1 MAPLLLS
8 ARVRTVQPAAMTSP
22 DASRS
27 RSAAF
32 LALLAIVGMAY
43 YLVSVVAAHL
53 LRPDIHPVSDPVSYY
68 AVGPYGFFIGIAIFA
83 LGVGSLALTLGLHLG
98 IAPPGRTRVGLL
110 LLALYGVGQ
119 LVVAIFSI
127 DAESAQTTTGII
139 HNNAGNISFFCFPP
153 AAILLSSGMGKDERW
168 RSLKRPALV
177 LSLVVLVG
185 AILVMV
191 SANVVGGFG
200 MAQRLF
206 LLTTVLWMFLAA
218 IRVRSTTRSAYP
230 GRRSQ
235 VR

>member
-1 MAPLLLS
+1 M
-8 ARVRTVQPAAMTSP
+8 QPAAVTSP
-22 DASRS
+22 DAVRS

-53 LRPDIHPVSDPVSYY
+53 LRPDVHPVSDPVSYY
-68 AVGPYGFFIGIAIFA
+68 AVGPYGFFISLAIFA
-83 LGVGSLALTLGLHLG
+83 LGVGSLALTLGLHLE
-98 IAPPGRTRVGLL
+98 IAPSGRTRVGLL
-110 LLALYGVGQ
+110 LLALYGDGQ
-119 LVVAIFSI
+119 LGVALFSI
-127 DAESAQTTTGII
+127 DAEGAQSTTTGII
-139 HNNAGNISFFCFPP
+139 HNIAGNISFFCFPP

-168 RSLKRPALV
+168 RSLRRPALV
-177 LSLVVLVG
+177 LSVVVLVG

-200 MAQRLF
+200 IAQRLF
-206 LLTTVLWMFLAA
+206 LLTTVVWMLLAA
-218 IRVRSTTRSAYP
+218 IGLRSTTRSAYP

>member
-1 MAPLLLS
+1 MTPLLLS
-8 ARVRTVQPAAMTSP
+8 ARVRTVQTAAMTSP
-22 DASRS
+22 DAGRS

-32 LALLAIVGMAY
+32 LALLAIASMAY

-53 LRPDIHPVSDPVSYY
+53 LRPDVHPVSDPVSYY
-68 AVGPYGFFIGIAIFA
+68 AVGPYGYFIGIAIFA

-98 IAPPGRTRVGLL
+98 IAPSGRTRVGLL

-139 HNNAGNISFFCFPP
+139 HNIAGNISFFCFPL

-200 MAQRLF
+200 IAQRLF
-206 LLTTVLWMFLAA
+206 LLTTVVWMLLAA
-218 IRVRSTTRSAYP
+218 IRLRSTTRSAYP

>member
-1 MAPLLLS
+1 
-8 ARVRTVQPAAMTSP
+8 MTSP
-22 DASRS
+22 DAGRF
-27 RSAAF
+27 RSAVF
-32 LALLAIVGMAY
+32 LAILAIVGMVY
-43 YLVSVVAAHL
+43 YISSVVAAHF
-53 LRPDIHPVSDPVSYY
+53 LRPDINPVTEPVSNY
-68 AVGPYGFFIGIAIFA
+68 AVGPYGFFISIAIFA
-83 LGVGSLALTLGLHLG
+83 LGVSSLALTLGLYVG
-98 IAPPGRTRVGLL
+98 IAPPGRSRVGLL

-139 HNNAGNISFFCFPP
+139 HNIAGNISFFCFPP